1 MLKGKSVVGLAGVA
15 LIWCSAATAQH
26 GSHGAVLGDIDFKTS
41 CNTEA
46 QAKFNLA
53 MAYQHSFWYRAATD
67 TFNEVLK
74 LDPSCAI
81 AYWGL
86 ALANLRNPY
95 APPIAEWLKDG
106 SASIDKGLAL
116 GPKTEREKGYL
127 EALGIFYRDSDKLP
141 HGARLAAYAKAMEAL
156 AARYPDDKEAQ
167 IYWALALAVSASPA
181 DKTYANQLRAA
192 KILEPIFIANPQHP
206 GVAHYLIHAYDYP
219 PIAKHGVDAAQR
231 YAKIAPDSPH
241 ALHMPSHIFT
251 RLGYWQ
257 ESIDSNAASARIAK
271 DQKEKQDEAH
281 ALDYLV
287 YAFLQTA
294 RDGLAAKALDELRQ
308 ITNPGAGRFAA
319 PFAMAAAPARYALE
333 RGQWA
338 EAAALA
344 PQPSEF
350 PYTEALIH
358 FARAVGAGQT
368 GNAAAAKEEA
378 DKLAALVDKLKA
390 VKNDYWAEQV
400 DIQRRAALAWSAWA
414 DKRYDE
420 AVTAMTE
427 VADNE
432 DRTEKHVVTPGPLL
446 PAREMLAEMMLSR
459 GRKGE
464 ALAAYE
470 AVLAKEPN
478 RYRSIAGAALVA
490 QQLGDMGK
498 AKTYY
503 QALLTMTKDGNAD
516 RPELKVARTVVGGG

>member
-1 MLKGKSVVGLAGVA
+1 MMSKRKSAVGIAAIA
-15 LIWCSAATAQH
+15 LMWCSAAAAQH
-26 GSHGAVLGDIDFKTS
+26 GSHGTVLGDIDFKTS
-41 CNTEA
+41 CTPEA

-95 APPIAEWLKDG
+95 APPIPEWLKDG
-106 SASIDKGLAL
+106 AASIDKGLAL
-116 GPKTEREKGYL
+116 GPKSEREKGYL
-127 EALGIFYRDSDKLP
+127 EALGVFYRDADKLP

-156 AARYPDDKEAQ
+156 ATRYPDDKEAQ

-181 DKTYANQLRAA
+181 DKTYANQLKAA

-219 PIAKHGVDAAQR
+219 PIAKQGIEAAKR
-231 YAKIAPDSPH
+231 YSKIAPDSPH

-271 DQKEKQDEAH
+271 AQKEKQDEAH

-294 RDGLAAKALDELRQ
+294 RDGLAAKALEELRQ
-308 ITNPGAGRFAA
+308 IGTPEAGRFAA

-358 FARAVGAGQT
+358 FARAIGAGQT
-368 GNAAAAKEEA
+368 GNAVAAKEEG
-378 DKLAALVDKLKA
+378 DKLAALADKLKA
-390 VKNDYWAEQV
+390 AKNDYWAEQV
-400 DIQRRAALAWSAWA
+400 DLQRRVALAWSVWA
-414 DKRYDE
+414 DKRHD
-420 AVTAMTE
+420 AAIVAMTE

-446 PAREMLAEMMLSR
+446 PAREMLAEMLLSR
-459 GRKGE
+459 GRNAE
-464 ALAAYE
+464 ALAAFE

-478 RYRSIAGAALVA
+478 RYRSIAGAARAA
-490 QQLGDMGK
+490 QQSGDMGK

-503 QALLTMTKDGNAD
+503 QALLAMTKEADTD
-516 RPELKVARTVVGGG
+516 RPELKIARTVVGG